1 MIQTPTAAGYAH
13 REVTKPPNWHGLVV
27 WDVLLNAVTT
37 GVFLVAAVGDLARPS
52 VFAPVTAWAYPLA
65 LAVLLADLVCLVLDL
80 GNPLRFHHMLRVFKP
95 SSPMSLG
102 VWCLTAYSLPL
113 TLLAAFAVFGWRPE
127 WLHPALVV
135 VALPCA
141 FGSAAYKGVLFS
153 TTAQPG
159 WRDARWL
166 GAYHVTSALA
176 IGAGL
181 LWLLAEFA
189 GAAPASRLLRP
200 ALVALI
206 LVGVYPAVRLAL
218 ELRPALAAV
227 APRSEVQALAVLLPL
242 GGFVIP
248 LLLAPFAGA
257 FEASLAAV
265 ALLGSGYIARKAVVL
280 LPHRGPL

>member
-1 MIQTPTAAGYAH
+1 MTHVPTPAGYAH
-13 REVTKPPNWHGLVV
+13 REVTKPPDWHGLVV

-37 GVFLVAAVGDLARPS
+37 GVFLVAAVGDLARPD
-52 VFAPVTAWAYPLA
+52 VFAPVVAWAYPLA

-113 TLLAAFAVFGWRPE
+113 TALAAFALFGWRTE

-135 VALPCA
+135 VALPFA

-166 GAYHVTSALA
+166 GAFHVTSALA

-181 LWLLAEFA
+181 LWATAEGL
-189 GAAPASRLLRP
+189 GASEAAELLRW
-200 ALVALI
+200 ALTGLI
-206 LVGVYPAVRLAL
+206 LLGMFPAVRFAVEMRAGRVVVGIVAVLSFVLPLAL
-218 ELRPALAAV
+218 VLVAKPQAASV
-227 APRSEVQALAVLLPL
+227 
-242 GGFVIP
+242 
-248 LLLAPFAGA
+248 
-257 FEASLAAV
+257 AAV
-265 ALLGSGYIARKAVVL
+265 ALLVGGYVARSALVHR
-280 LPHRGPL
+280 PHRS